1 MGISQSSVVKQR
13 GISHQSYRKLKDRMS
28 KYGNNSISA
37 SLNPKIRSLNQLQVN
52 FGKLYRN
59 TLQYYL
65 DKTSQINFLT
75 ILSSLKHAF
84 RTVNTSVTI
93 LP

>member
-1 MGISQSSVVKQR
+1 MGISESSVVKQR
-13 GISHQSYRKLKDRMS
+13 GISHQNYRKLKDRMS
-28 KYGNNSISA
+28 KYENNSISA
-37 SLNPKIRSLNQLQVN
+37 SLNPKIRSLNHTIL
-52 FGKLYRN
+52 
-59 TLQYYL
+59 LQYYL

-84 RTVNTSVTI
+84 RTVNASVTI